1 MLAVTT
7 LLSGCTFSAG
17 GSAAS
22 SAKTVGSS
30 QAAAQKQS
38 ITIWTNLESETK
50 ILQEYGK
57 KWGQE
62 TGNTVNVVHQ
72 TPDLQKFTQ
81 AAKSADGPDGVY
93 GMANDQLASYISAGL
108 VQEVPD
114 GTFQEADYSP
124 AAVQAC
130 CADGKKY
137 ALPIA
142 VETNALF
149 YNTKKVQKAPDNWD
163 ELIADAK
170 KNGGIKFEA
179 TSIYY
184 DLGFLRA
191 YDSYIFKYSNSK
203 YDAKDIGLGN
213 DGAVKAYQFIK
224 SLADDKF
231 LTADVTSDLAKSSF
245 QSGETAFYIGG
256 PWDTGGFKSAKVPY
270 AVVPMPKLNGK
281 NFVTPVGTQ
290 VGFVSAKSQ
299 KQGAAWDFYKYLAKN
314 AVSDLYKAGGR
325 IPAQLAAQK
334 EIASDD
340 TTKAFITQIT
350 CCLQFC
356 GIIVN
361 ALLPAATK
369 SLFRNAAS
377 NDTLQ
382 LTVALTVEL
391 LMVCVSSKI
400 RLFKVAEFPLKMLDW
415 NSNWLCPD

>member
-1 MLAVTT
+1 MKRKILSAALPGLLAVTT

-17 GSAAS
+17 GPATS
-22 SAKTVGSS
+22 SAKAAESS
-30 QAAAQKQS
+30 QTSAQKQS
-38 ITIWTNLESETK
+38 ITVWTNLENETK
-50 ILQEYGK
+50 TLQEYGK
-57 KWGQE
+57 KWEQE

-108 VQEVPD
+108 VQEVPN
-114 GTFQEADYSP
+114 GTFQESDYSP

-130 CADGKKY
+130 CANGKQY

-149 YNTKKVQKAPDNWD
+149 YNTKKIQKAPVTWD
-163 ELIADAK
+163 ELIAQAK

-191 YDSYIFKYSNSK
+191 YNSYIFKYSNNK
-203 YDAKDIGLGN
+203 YDTQDIGLGN

-231 LTADVTSDLAKSSF
+231 LTANVTSDLSKSSF

-256 PWDTGGFKSAKVPY
+256 PWDTDGFKSANVPY
-270 AVVPMPKLNGK
+270 AVAPMPKLNGK

-299 KQGAAWDFYKYLAKN
+299 KQAAVWNFYEYLAKN

-334 EIASDD
+334 KIASDN
-340 TTKAFITQIT
+340 TTKAFITQISYGESMPT
-350 CCLQFC
+350 AAELGQVWTPYSDNMKLLLKGSISAQSAAKNIEKQVKN
-356 GIIVN
+356 GI
-361 ALLPAATK
+361 
-369 SLFRNAAS
+369 SL
-377 NDTLQ
+377 
-382 LTVALTVEL
+382 
-391 LMVCVSSKI
+391 M
-400 RLFKVAEFPLKMLDW
+400 
-415 NSNWLCPD
+415 NSGK

>member
-1 MLAVTT
+1 MKRKILSAALPGLLAVTT

-17 GSAAS
+17 GPATS
-22 SAKTVGSS
+22 SAKAAESS
-30 QAAAQKQS
+30 QTSAQKQS
-38 ITIWTNLESETK
+38 ITVWTNLENETK
-50 ILQEYGK
+50 TLQEYGK
-57 KWGQE
+57 KWEQE

-108 VQEVPD
+108 VQEVPN
-114 GTFQEADYSP
+114 GTFQESDYSP

-130 CADGKKY
+130 CANGKQY

-149 YNTKKVQKAPDNWD
+149 YNTKKIQKAPVTWD
-163 ELIADAK
+163 ELIAQAK

-191 YDSYIFKYSNSK
+191 YNSYIFKYSNNK
-203 YDAKDIGLGN
+203 YDTQDIGLGN

-231 LTADVTSDLAKSSF
+231 LTANVTSDLSKSSF

-256 PWDTGGFKSAKVPY
+256 PWDTDGFKSANVPY
-270 AVVPMPKLNGK
+270 AVAPMPKLNGK

-290 VGFVSAKSQ
+290 VGFISAKSQ
-299 KQGAAWDFYKYLAKN
+299 KQAAVWNFYEYLAKN

-334 EIASDD
+334 KIASDN
-340 TTKAFITQIT
+340 TTKAFITQISYGESMPT
-350 CCLQFC
+350 AAELGQVWTPYSDNMKLLLKESISAQSAAKNIEKQVKN
-356 GIIVN
+356 GI
-361 ALLPAATK
+361 
-369 SLFRNAAS
+369 SL
-377 NDTLQ
+377 
-382 LTVALTVEL
+382 
-391 LMVCVSSKI
+391 M
-400 RLFKVAEFPLKMLDW
+400 
-415 NSNWLCPD
+415 NSGK

>member
-1 MLAVTT
+1 MRRKVLSAVLPGVLAVTT

-17 GSAAS
+17 GPATSS
-22 SAKTVGSS
+22 SAKTVESS

-38 ITIWTNLESETK
+38 ITVWTNLESETK
-50 ILQEYGK
+50 TLQEYGK
-57 KWGQE
+57 KWAKE

-108 VQEVPD
+108 VQKVPD
-114 GTFQEADYSP
+114 GTIQEADYSP

-149 YNTKKVQKAPDNWD
+149 YNTKKIKKAPGTWD
-163 ELIADAK
+163 ELIVEAK

-191 YDSYIFKYSNSK
+191 YGSYIFPYSNGK
-203 YDAKDIGLGN
+203 YDVQDVGLGN

-224 SLADDKF
+224 DLADKKF
-231 LTADVTSDLAKSSF
+231 LTADITSDLAKSSF

-256 PWDTGGFKSAKVPY
+256 PWDTDGFKSAKVPY
-270 AVVPMPKLNGK
+270 AVAPMPKLNGK

-299 KQGAAWDFYKYLAKN
+299 KQAAVWNFYKYLAKN
-314 AVSDLYKAGGR
+314 AVIDLYKAGGR

-340 TTKAFITQIT
+340 TTKAFITQISYGEPMPT
-350 CCLQFC
+350 AAELGQVWTPYSDNMKLLLKGSISAQDAAKNIEKQVKN
-356 GIIVN
+356 GI
-361 ALLPAATK
+361 
-369 SLFRNAAS
+369 SL
-377 NDTLQ
+377 
-382 LTVALTVEL
+382 
-391 LMVCVSSKI
+391 M
-400 RLFKVAEFPLKMLDW
+400 
-415 NSNWLCPD
+415 NSGK